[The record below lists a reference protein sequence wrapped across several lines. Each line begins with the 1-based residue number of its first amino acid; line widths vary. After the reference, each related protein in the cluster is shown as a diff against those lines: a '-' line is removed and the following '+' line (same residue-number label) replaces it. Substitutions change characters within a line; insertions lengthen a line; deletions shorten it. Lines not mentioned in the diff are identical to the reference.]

1 MVIILMFFHVYQ
13 RVFGSEAFWTSVE
26 FVCPCGSWILSAKQ
40 WRSTAAAGHIWAWPV
55 FITQQSLC
63 VYIYVYTCVYCI
75 DYCISILVILYN
87 YSYSYIILQYMYGLW
102 KQGVISK
109 NSSSSRLQAA

>member
-1 MVIILMFFHVYQ
+1 MFFHVYQ

-63 VYIYVYTCVYCI
+63 VYIYIYMYTCVYCI